1 MAWWGKVI
9 GGAAGFLMGGPLGAA
24 LGAAVGHQ
32 VDKGMDPDHYA
43 DGPHGDVERREQA
56 QAAFFTAAFS
66 VMGRVAKADGR
77 VSPDEIRAA
86 EAVMDH
92 MRLTDDQRRAAVN
105 LFREGKSAHF
115 DLDAVLADFRRNCH
129 RRLDLMRMFLE
140 IQLHA
145 AYADGRVAVEERQIL
160 DHIARVL
167 GLAPGEMERL
177 EALIRAHYAAGAGRA
192 GAGDSG
198 GTRTRSRGGPSLDE
212 AYALLGV
219 ERESDDQTVKRAY
232 RRLMSQHHPDK
243 LVAKGMPEEMVRIA
257 TEKSQ
262 AIRAAYDR
270 IRDARGT
277 AA

>member
-32 VDKGMDPDHYA
+32 VDKGMEPDNYPG
-43 DGPHGDVERREQA
+43 GPHGDTERREQA

-77 VSPDEIRAA
+77 VSEDEIRAA
-86 EAVMDH
+86 EAVMEH
-92 MRLTDDQRRAAVN
+92 MRLSDEQRRAAVN
-105 LFREGKSAHF
+105 LFREGKAADF
-115 DLDAVLADFRRNCH
+115 DLEGVLADFRRTCH
-129 RRLDLMRMFLE
+129 RRIDLMRMFLE

-145 AYADGRVAVEERQIL
+145 AYADGHVTAEERHLL
-160 DHIARVL
+160 DHIARTL
-167 GLAPGEMERL
+167 GLAPGELPRL
-177 EALIRAHYAAGAGRA
+177 EALIRAHYGAGAGQA
-192 GAGDSG
+192 GGQGSG
-198 GTRTRSRGGPSLDE
+198 GSRARGAGGPSLDE
-212 AYALLGV
+212 AYSLLGV
-219 ERESDDQTVKRAY
+219 TRDSEDADIKRAY

-270 IRDARGT
+270 IREARGT
-277 AA
+277 A